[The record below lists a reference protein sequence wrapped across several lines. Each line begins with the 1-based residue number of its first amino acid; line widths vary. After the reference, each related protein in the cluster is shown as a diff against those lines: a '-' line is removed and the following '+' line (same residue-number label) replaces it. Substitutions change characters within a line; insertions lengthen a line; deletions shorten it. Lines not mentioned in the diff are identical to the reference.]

1 MSKLNIIYTQNKN
14 IPKPIVSYKYSLTKT
29 DLAIHFTVETES
41 IFADP
46 DFPKHKSCWGLW
58 NMDVVEFFGTLEG
71 NPHYYEFQVAPYN
84 QYCELE
90 IIKPH
95 TELNLSYK
103 SNFTHEVK
111 IHFDHRGWEATITIP
126 LKSLA
131 GNILLSSTP
140 KIRGN
145 FFAILGFP
153 GKRFYF
159 SAFLPETKLSPNF
172 HQPEYFRVLS

>member
-1 MSKLNIIYTQNKN
+1 MSNLNIMYTQNRD
-14 IPKPIVSYKYSLTKT
+14 IPKPSVSYEYSVTT
-29 DLAIHFTVETES
+29 TTLAIHFTVETES

-58 NMDVVEFFGTLEG
+58 NMDVVEFYGTLDG
-71 NPHYYEFQVAPYN
+71 NPHYYEFQVTPYN

-103 SNFTHEVK
+103 SNFTHEAK
-111 IHFDHRGWEATITIP
+111 IHSDNRSWDATLTIL
-126 LKSLA
+126 LKSLS
-131 GNILLSSTP
+131 GNLLLSETR
-140 KIRGN
+140 KICGN

-159 SAFLPETKLSPNF
+159 SAFLPETKTSPNF
-172 HQPEYFRVLS
+172 HQPEFFKVL